1 MGVVLEKTFNPQRLG
16 TRLSVILVGIGL
28 LTFLAIVTILYLAV
42 LDRFGGLENRE
53 IEANKARLESVMTTD
68 ETTIKSK
75 SLDYAIW
82 TDTYDFILN
91 PSKVYSEDNLTVDS
105 MRTYEING
113 ASYHRM
119 DGKAIM
125 KLYIDLKTGEPVPQM
140 EDKLQAL
147 GNSPE
152 INSRIRKE
160 EDFQFY
166 SKIHERLLLV
176 SVAQIK
182 KSDRSGTSPGYL
194 LFAKE
199 VQAANLSESLQLP
212 VKIDLRSP
220 VDRREVIAS
229 SNKID
234 VSLPAPDLFG
244 KAAADI
250 QFTMR
255 REVLAEGQSFAL
267 TVSLG
272 IAAMLLLL
280 VGVLNLSLRRSV
292 ILPLARITHHFSC
305 IATTGKLEILDKS
318 SRRDEIGAVESGLNA
333 MVEQLVALRIQH
345 EVQSYELGKTQ
356 SAIGVMHNVG
366 NGLSPLRV
374 LLSRLNE
381 ELNPPVQTEITRAL
395 AELAADDILPERRK
409 RLVAFV
415 QAVVR
420 QHNEQLDMG
429 RDKVRQAGRNLSQ
442 VLETIEQAKG
452 DSSGKAEVEVEECD
466 INLLL
471 QANIPVARAAVNCSF
486 NCEAVPFAHSHVLAN
501 RILLSQ
507 VIANL
512 LINAAEAI
520 GATGRGDGQID
531 ITQALVE
538 TEQGTMHQ
546 LTIADNG
553 DGFGEE
559 VKVKLFTRGFSS
571 RMAKSGGHGLHWCH
585 NTVNAMSGTLT
596 VTSEGDGKGAC
607 AELKLPVFNMA
618 QNEDSTSLRPLK
630 AA

>member
-1 MGVVLEKTFNPQRLG
+1 MGVALEKIFNSQRLG
-16 TRLSVILVGIGL
+16 TRLSIILAGVGL

-42 LDRFGGLENRE
+42 LDRFGALENRE
-53 IEANKARLESVMTTD
+53 IEVNKARLESVMQAD
-68 ETTIKSK
+68 QTTIKSK

-82 TDTYDFILN
+82 TDSYDFILN
-91 PSKVYSEDNLTVDS
+91 PSTVYSEDNLTFDS

-113 ASYHRM
+113 ASFHRM

-125 KLYIDLKTGEPVPQM
+125 ALYVDLETGEPVPQM
-140 EDKLQAL
+140 VDKLQAL

-152 INSRIRKE
+152 VNARIRKE

-166 SKIHERLLLV
+166 TKIYERLLLV

-182 KSDRSGTSPGYL
+182 QSDRSGTSPGYL

-199 VQAANLSESLQLP
+199 VQAANLSALLQLP
-212 VKIDLRSP
+212 VKIDLRSL

-229 SNKID
+229 SNRID
-234 VSLPAPDLFG
+234 VGLPAPGLDG
-244 KAAADI
+244 KEAATI
-250 QFTMR
+250 RFTMR

-272 IAAMLLLL
+272 VAAMLLLL
-280 VGVLNLSLRRSV
+280 LGALNLSLRRSV
-292 ILPLARITHHFSC
+292 VLPLARITHHFSG
-305 IATTGKLEILDKS
+305 IATTGKLEILDQS
-318 SRRDEIGAVESGLNA
+318 NRRDEIGAVENGLNA
-333 MVEQLVALRIQH
+333 TVEQLVALRVQH

-381 ELNPPVQTEITRAL
+381 ELSPPVQTEMTRAL

-415 QAVVR
+415 QAVVQ
-420 QHNEQLDMG
+420 QHNEQLGLG
-429 RDKVRQAGRNLSQ
+429 RDKIREAGRNLSQ
-442 VLETIEQAKG
+442 VLETIEQTKR
-452 DSSGKAEVEVEECD
+452 DSSGKAEVEECD

-471 QANIPVARAAVNCSF
+471 QTNIPLARAAVNCSF

-531 ITQALVE
+531 IQQALVE

-559 VKVKLFTRGFSS
+559 VKAKLFTRGFSS
-571 RMAKSGGHGLHWCH
+571 RMAKSGGNGLHWCH
-585 NTVNAMSGTLT
+585 NTVNEMSGTLT
-596 VTSEGDGKGAC
+596 VTSEGDGNGAC
-607 AELKLPVFNMA
+607 AVLRLPVFNMA
-618 QNEDSTSLRPLK
+618 QNEDSTPLRPLK
-630 AA
+630 VA